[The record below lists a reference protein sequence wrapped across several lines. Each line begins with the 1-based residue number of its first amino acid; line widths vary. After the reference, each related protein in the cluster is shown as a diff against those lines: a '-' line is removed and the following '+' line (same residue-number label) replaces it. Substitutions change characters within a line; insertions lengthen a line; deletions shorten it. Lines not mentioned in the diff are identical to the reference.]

1 MTNTKRPV
9 TIAALALAAA
19 LALTGCA
26 GDAGSMP
33 DTMPGMDHGDHASS
47 SSESVDANSADVM
60 FAQMMI
66 PHHEQAI
73 EMSDMLLAKTDI
85 DAEVIALAEQIKAAQ
100 QPEIEQMEEWLDA
113 WGADMPGMDDMDG
126 MHHGDGM
133 MSEDDMEAL
142 EAATGTEAARLF
154 LEQMIE
160 HHEGAIDMAQDE
172 VDDGQNADAVA
183 LADDIIASQTE
194 EIATMRELLAQ
205 L

>member
-1 MTNTKRPV
+1 MTKTMRPA
-9 TIAALALAAA
+9 TIAAVTLAAA

-26 GDAGSMP
+26 SDAP
-33 DTMPGMDHGDHASS
+33 TMPGMDHGDHSS
-47 SSESVDANSADVM
+47 SSAEAVDANSADVM

-73 EMSDMLLAKTDI
+73 EMSDMLLAKSDI
-85 DAEVIALAEQIKAAQ
+85 DPEVTALAEQIKAAQ

-113 WGADMPGMDDMDG
+113 WGADMPDMDDM
-126 MHHGDGM
+126 HHGGGM

-142 EAATGTEAARLF
+142 EAATGIQAARLF

-172 VDDGQNADAVA
+172 VDDGQNADAIA
-183 LADDIIASQTE
+183 LANDIIASQTE
-194 EIATMRELLAQ
+194 EIATMRELLSQ